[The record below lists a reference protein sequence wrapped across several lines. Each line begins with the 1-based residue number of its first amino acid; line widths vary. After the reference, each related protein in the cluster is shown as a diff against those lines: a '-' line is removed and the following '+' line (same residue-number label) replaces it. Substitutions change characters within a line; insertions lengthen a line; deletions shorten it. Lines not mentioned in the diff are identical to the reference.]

1 MEILDFTFENY
12 KKKVTISQD
21 HLEFQDKINE
31 SLTEFFKIS
40 EKFDHNVDFLKQ
52 SLKIFEQ
59 NKEDFQD
66 IYANFLENL
75 DFTVENYKKKVN
87 VSQVHLKFQ
96 EKINESLAEFFKIS
110 EKIDHNVD
118 FLNQSLKIFN
128 NYNKEF

>member
-1 MEILDFTFENY
+1 LEILDFTFENY
-12 KKKVTISQD
+12 KKKVTICQD

-75 DFTVENYKKKVN
+75 DFTVENYMNKLT
-87 VSQVHLKFQ
+87 SAKF
-96 EKINESLAEFFKIS
+96 IS
-110 EKIDHNVD
+110 NFRRKLMNH
-118 FLNQSLKIFN
+118 
-128 NYNKEF
+128 